1 MPVSQGEHIEPGSD
15 PLNPVHHRRRSRRG
29 AGRPLAL
36 ALSALTAAALAGC
49 TAPGEAAPD
58 DGKAAPR
65 PELQR
70 FYGQRLAWKSCG
82 DLRCAR
88 LTVPR
93 DYAHPD
99 DGKTFVLPVVRA
111 QTADPDRRIGSLV
124 YNPGGPG
131 ASGVSDLEADG
142 GEAFTARLRAR
153 FDIVSFDPRGVGG
166 SVPAVSCAETDEDD
180 AETDED
186 DAETD
191 EDEEAA
197 PEPLTPRTPADRAR
211 AVAEADGQ
219 AAACVRGSR
228 AVLPHVGTVDA
239 ARDLDVLR
247 AALGDRRL
255 TYLGWSYGTSLGTS
269 YAEQFPHRVR
279 ALALDG
285 AMDPAL
291 DWRQRALSQGVGFS
305 RAVDDYAEYCADIA
319 GDSCPGS
326 TPAEIAA
333 LLDGVYARAAR
344 APLPVTDEELYEVDA
359 RTVLDVVTA
368 AMYSPEDDW
377 EELSRALEAADDGD
391 GTRLA
396 RLAES
401 DSPATESRR
410 GHRPRP
416 RPRAAAEND
425 DEAIVAVSC
434 LDVPHPHTAAPYW
447 KALGAAEKAAGN
459 YGTTSVLDELTCKD
473 WPTGPGAGR
482 PHRVRADG
490 VPPVLVV
497 GTTGD
502 PATPYEEAESLAGQF
517 PGGMLL
523 TYEDVG
529 HTAYGRGGACV
540 ADAVDAYLIEGKRVR
555 PGATC

>member
-15 PLNPVHHRRRSRRG
+15 PLNPVHHRRRSWRG

-36 ALSALTAAALAGC
+36 ALSALTAAALTGC

-93 DYAHPD
+93 DYGHPD
-99 DGKTFVLPVVRA
+99 DGKTFVLPVVQA

-131 ASGVSDLEADG
+131 ASGVSDLKADG

-166 SVPAVSCAETDEDD
+166 SVPAVSCAETAEE
-180 AETDED
+180 ETDEG
-186 DAETD
+186 E
-191 EDEEAA
+191 A

-247 AALGDRRL
+247 AALGDRGL

-285 AMDPAL
+285 AVDPAL
-291 DWRQRALSQGVGFS
+291 DWRQRALSQDAGFR

-333 LLDGVYARAAR
+333 LLDRVYARAAR

-377 EELSRALEAADDGD
+377 EELSRALDAADDGD

-396 RLAES
+396 RMAES

-410 GHRPRP
+410 THRSRPRP
-416 RPRAAAEND
+416 RTAAEND
-425 DEAIVAVSC
+425 DDAIVAVSC
-434 LDVPHPHTAAPYW
+434 LDVPHPRTEAPYW
-447 KALGAAEKAAGN
+447 KALGVAEKTAGS

-490 VPPVLVV
+490 VAPVLVV

-523 TYEDVG
+523 TYDDVG
-529 HTAYGRGGACV
+529 HTAYGRGGRCV
-540 ADAVDAYLIEGKRVR
+540 SDAVDAYLIEGKRVR
-555 PGATC
+555 PGTTC